1 LTKLSQLASSIRDPL
16 YGLIPLMSPEL
27 SVLSSI
33 AVTRMRWIKQM
44 GLAGLVFPGAN
55 HTRFEHSIGTMFV
68 ADRLMGALIKKTED
82 SSLKEKT
89 QEIRFAALLH
99 DLGHSPFSHVTE
111 EFFRANPRYLPPL
124 GDNYDHEVYTE
135 LLIRNNEDLKEVC
148 KDQGINIR
156 FISRLACGKS
166 GSYLDGLL
174 SSAIDVDKIDYV
186 ARDSYFCGLPY
197 GRIDLSSLA
206 DGITITE
213 NSLGKEALAFEE
225 KSREAVEGLLMSR
238 FYLATTIHVDERNCA
253 ASQLLF
259 RAMREAY
266 DLVLKPAI
274 KKNLDAAVK
283 KLLLDCLHFR
293 WVDHDLM
300 MFLQDPFQKLRIAA
314 IEATRENFSSLD
326 YDALK
331 MIIDLIS
338 TQPIKRKTRYFSHI
352 LLNSVLRGKIPT
364 LRQSVSLS
372 QLPPSVRYSLLVLY
386 SNSQYTGYINNLTRE
401 LQRLKPYK
409 GKKTMIA
416 LSAPKPVEM
425 DAKILTAKND
435 ISNLFDLSLLV
446 RSLSI
451 ETANRLKLSIYS
463 YRRIKQ
469 KIPLQDFMLVVHLLC
484 DLLRRKTIKQNENI
498 RTDLLLM
505 LYYSIYHEMEFFEGD
520 MRFQALFSVVYNR
533 IIPES
538 RIHYKELV
546 KLPTYF
552 GDLSEAENYKNFGNK
567 GYPDFYSV
575 KFAQDLDLLT
585 EIGLIY
591 SRSGPVRIIT
601 SDSYAKRYERRISRH
616 GRDYVERFLLKRYPF
631 SSRLRKIVSEITDS
645 NSPLVK
651 LGK

>member
-1 LTKLSQLASSIRDPL
+1 
-16 YGLIPLMSPEL
+16 
-27 SVLSSI
+27 
-33 AVTRMRWIKQM
+33 M

-68 ADRLMGALIKKTED
+68 ADRLMGALTKKTED
-82 SSLKEKT
+82 DFLEQKT

-99 DLGHSPFSHVTE
+99 DLGHSPLSHVTE
-111 EFFRANPRYLPPL
+111 EFFRTNPRYLPPL

-135 LLIRNNEDLKEVC
+135 LLIRDNEDLKEVC
-148 KDQGINIR
+148 KAQGISIR

-166 GSYLDGLL
+166 GSYLDSLL

-206 DGITITE
+206 DGITLAE

-274 KKNLDAAVK
+274 KKNLDDAVK

-314 IEATRENFSSLD
+314 IEASRENFSSLD
-326 YDALK
+326 YGALK
-331 MIIDLIS
+331 SIVDLIS
-338 TQPIKRKTRYFSHI
+338 TQPIKQKTRYFSHI
-352 LLNSVLRGKIPT
+352 LLNSVLRGRIPL
-364 LRQSVSLS
+364 LRQSVSLNRLS
-372 QLPPSVRYSLLVLY
+372 PPARYSLFVLY
-386 SNSQYTGYINNLTRE
+386 SNSQYTGYINSLTKM
-401 LQRLKPYK
+401 LQKLEPYK

-425 DAKILTAKND
+425 DAKILIAEND

-446 RSLSI
+446 RSLAI
-451 ETANRLKLSIYS
+451 ETANHLTLSIYS
-463 YRRIKQ
+463 HRRIQQ
-469 KIPLQDFMLVVHLLC
+469 KIPLRDFVLMVHFLC
-484 DLLRRKTIKQNENI
+484 DLLRRRIIKKNGYI

-505 LYYSIYHEMEFFEGD
+505 LYYSLYREMEFFEGD
-520 MRFQALFSVVYNR
+520 MRFQALFSVVFNKIMLEPR
-533 IIPES
+533 IP
-538 RIHYKELV
+538 YKELV
-546 KLPTYF
+546 RLPAHF
-552 GDLSEAENYKNFGNK
+552 GDLNKAQNYVKFGNK

-585 EIGLIY
+585 EIGLLY
-591 SRSGPVRIIT
+591 SRSGPVRIKKT
-601 SDSYAKRYERRISRH
+601 DSYAKRYERRISRH
-616 GRDYVERFLLKRYPF
+616 GRDYVETFLLKKYPF
-631 SSRLRKIVSEITDS
+631 SSRLRRIVNEIIKS
-645 NSPLVK
+645 NSPLIK